1 MLNQA
6 SVVVRRQEPLTTTV
20 DGEIVMLS
28 PDRGAYFSL
37 GETGSR
43 IWELLET
50 PLSVDELCAGLVDEF
65 AVDADTCHAETLA
78 FLEELVRAGLVE
90 VQDGPA

>member
-6 SVVVRRQEPLTTTV
+6 SVVVRREERLTTTV

-37 GETGSR
+37 GPTGSR

-50 PLSVDELCAGLVDEF
+50 PVSVDELCSGLVEEF
-65 AVDADTCHAETLA
+65 AVDADTCRAETLE
-78 FLEELVRAGLVE
+78 FLEELLRVGLVE
-90 VQDGPA
+90 VQHEPG